1 MHIYRIHIIG
11 LVQGV
16 GFRPFIYRIALEM
29 HLNGEVH
36 NNNEGVNIEIEASE
50 TDKNL
55 FLKRIQ
61 NEKPFASDINKISVE
76 VLDGIPYR
84 KEFTISHSDS
94 VSDRVTHVS
103 PDIAVC
109 TDCLNDMKQQV
120 RRIDYPFINCTHC
133 GPRFS
138 IIRELPYDRTHTS
151 MQPYSMCPE
160 CFEEYVKITDRRF
173 HAQPTACNTC
183 GPSYYLTQLNKEGTL
198 LHNYVSP
205 DHFFQ
210 RLAGHI
216 ENGELL
222 SLKGLG
228 GYNLICDA
236 FNPRAVLQ
244 MRSLKKRDAKPF
256 ALMFRSENEVRKY
269 MILSKEEEK
278 ALTSWQRPIV
288 LLHRKPEK
296 ELNTSIN
303 GGLDT
308 FGVVLPYLPA
318 HYLLFEQ
325 LKTDALIFTSGNLHD
340 EPIIT
345 DNQEASAKLLP
356 ECHLQGDHDREIVNR
371 TDDSIIQLI
380 NDTPRI
386 LRRSRGYVP
395 TTHKSAL
402 YMEGILAFG
411 PEKVNT
417 FAIGK
422 DNEAILSQYIGDL
435 KNIET
440 LDFYKEAIRH
450 FCRLFR
456 FSPTT
461 YVCDMHPD
469 YFSTRHAAKLASESN
484 GQLYMVQHHHA
495 HAVAC
500 MEENHLSGNHLAIVL
515 DGTGF
520 GTDGKIWGGEFLIC
534 DHEQFSR
541 EAHLDY
547 IPIPGGDKAIKEPW
561 RLAIAFLEHYKIPIP
576 AQIADLHAPEMELIR
591 KMTRQ
596 QINAPQSCGAGRLF
610 DAVSAM
616 LGCCDIASFQAE
628 APLRLEHL
636 AEDNYQLRYPIDEL
650 NPLKCCSLL
659 NHIAEDVQKGVRT
672 SLIAAKF
679 HNTFAQQL
687 LQQTELIFQ
696 KYDLPREV
704 ILTGGCFQNRRLSE
718 QVEKGLTKRGFSP
731 VVPQLYP
738 ANDGGISLGQIC
750 IAASLRKKEYA

>member
-16 GFRPFIYRIALEM
+16 GFRPFIYRIAHEM

-36 NNNEGVNIEIEASE
+36 NNNEGVIIELEASE
-50 TDKNL
+50 TDKNI
-55 FLKRIQ
+55 FLNRIQ
-61 NEKPFASDINKISVE
+61 EEKPFASDINKITVE
-76 VLDGIPYR
+76 VLEVIPYR
-84 KEFTISHSDS
+84 KEFTISHSNS
-94 VSDRVTHVS
+94 VSDRITHVS

-109 TDCLNDMKQQV
+109 TDCLKDMKQQV
-120 RRIDYPFINCTHC
+120 RRKEYPFINCTHC

-138 IIRELPYDRTHTS
+138 IIRELPYDRARTS
-151 MQPYSMCPE
+151 MHPFSMCSE
-160 CFEEYVKITDRRF
+160 CFEEYVQITDRRF
-173 HAQPTACNTC
+173 HAQPTACNIC
-183 GPSYYLTQLNKEGTL
+183 GPFYYLTQLDKEGKL
-198 LHNYVSP
+198 HHNYVSP
-205 DHFFQ
+205 AQFFQ
-210 RLAGHI
+210 QSATHI
-216 ENGELL
+216 KNGRLL
-222 SLKGLG
+222 SMKGLG

-236 FNPRAVLQ
+236 FNPEAVLR

-256 ALMFRSENEVRKY
+256 ALMFRSENEVKEY

-296 ELNTSIN
+296 KLNPDIN

-325 LKTDALIFTSGNLHD
+325 LNTDALIFTSGNLHD

-356 ECHLQGDHDREIVNR
+356 ECGLQGDHNREIVNR
-371 TDDSIIQLI
+371 TDDSILQII

-386 LRRSRGYVP
+386 LRRSRGFVP
-395 TTHKSAL
+395 TTHKSTL
-402 YMEGILAFG
+402 YLEGILAFG

-422 DNEAILSQYIGDL
+422 ENEAILSQYIGDL

-450 FCRLFR
+450 FSHLFR
-456 FSPTT
+456 FSPMTF
-461 YVCDMHPD
+461 VCDMHPD
-469 YFSTRHAAKLASESN
+469 YFSTRHAIKLASESEVH
-484 GQLYMVQHHHA
+484 LYQVQHHHA

-515 DGTGF
+515 DGTGY

-534 DHEQFSR
+534 NHEQFSR

-561 RLAIAFLEHYKIPIP
+561 RLAIAFLDHYNIPVP
-576 AQIADLHAPEMELIR
+576 PQIADAHATEIELIR
-591 KMTRQ
+591 KMIHQ

-610 DAVSAM
+610 DAVSAI
-616 LGCCDIASFQAE
+616 LGCCDISSFQAE

-636 AEDNYQLRYPIDEL
+636 AEENYQLRYPIDEL
-650 NPLKCCSLL
+650 NPLTCCSLL
-659 NHIAEDVQKGVRT
+659 KHIAEEIRKGIPS

-679 HNTFAQQL
+679 HNTFVQQL
-687 LQQTELIFQ
+687 LQQTELLF
-696 KYDLPREV
+696 KEHDLPREV
-704 ILTGGCFQNRRLSE
+704 ILTGGCFQNKRLSE
-718 QVEKGLTKRGFSP
+718 QLEKELIKKGFIP
-731 VVPQLYP
+731 IAPRLYP